1 MNNLKRVLSL
11 GLAGTMLAGMM
22 MVGAGAVNGKDFT
35 DQDEIKHSEAV
46 NTLVTLNVIA
56 GKDTGAYDPAGSLTR
71 AEMAKL
77 IVYTL
82 NGGKEPVLSTK
93 AVPTYSDIK
102 GHWAE
107 KYIEYCSNLGIIA
120 GVGDG
125 TFAPDATL
133 TGAQAAKMLLV
144 SMNYDA
150 KVFGFTG
157 IDWELSVNSE
167 ANKAK
172 LYKDLG
178 GMDPTQTITRDD
190 AAQLMY
196 NGILAG
202 TMEKSWGQNMS
213 TGEISQ
219 NYTQTGA
226 SLFSDKFDGVAYEGI
241 LTASGKYALS
251 GSTHNKD
258 YFDVQL
264 KKVDNLELTA
274 TTSPTL
280 NHTQSLKYVDQDLTS
295 LLGQYVKVLYNAKD
309 KEVYGVYGVA
319 EKNNIVIT
327 TTTDNVSEVKS
338 DSIKI
343 DDVKYDTDG
352 LTYTASDSWADKVT
366 FIDND
371 GDDKIELAIVQ
382 PVSVYKVSY
391 VGASTVT
398 LTDKK
403 GNYAESSLS
412 NKLDDILYYDGMAK
426 DDIVIGYEDLYSG
439 KLMLEKAE
447 VLTNQITGYKASNST
462 YQLDGAWYS
471 NQSGKSIALNDT
483 LNYVAIGGVVYYA
496 KVTSGANDVTNMAI
510 VINTGS
516 DMNGSQA
523 KLLFSDGTK
532 KVVYL
537 ASGTAAA
544 TAGNLYTYEINNS
557 NEYKLA
563 TLTATMGDYTKTGT
577 DVVSLD
583 GTSNGG
589 TYGTTQIADD
599 AVIFLYKGQVGT
611 AQSYNDGKVI
621 TGKELKTIVTN
632 AGSTQASE
640 AGTDASL
647 PAATTDIFKTGM
659 GGFTKATN
667 GLTKVAVA
675 AVATYKYPA
684 SASAVVN
691 WPTTAS
697 SANYG
702 FIVAAPYQTTIDGT
716 KYMMYKVWDGE
727 NTVDYKFK
735 TDSTTPAGVKFQVIG
750 YDIVDNSTIKNV
762 TSISTTSNAVTGL
775 SGSEV
780 SFKYAM
786 TNLGAGVIGKLD
798 GNTKYLYVNTD
809 ADKAEEI
816 GVTGGSVQTAIQPNS
831 GIYVKNVLATVNT
844 DKTIQLIVVDVN
856 NTMALQ
862 SSEKSALTITGLP
875 TGYTVTVDGVEY
887 SATTANVVK
896 PGDVVKVSRAATG
909 SATVGGLT
917 ISDTTTTNAAA
928 LPAAGQSTTFI
939 ADGTALTVAFGAPV
953 ATANIAIKWQAS
965 GAAGGSQSAAAP
977 GAAAVGPITNGVN
990 SVVLTLTDNAAQV
1003 ITVTGTD
1010 AGKVT
1015 FTDSGADT
1023 ALTVNTSSVS
1033 AAGGTVVFDIT
1044 VTEAGCTSITYNV
1057 TVTVANP

>member
-1 MNNLKRVLSL
+1 M
-11 GLAGTMLAGMM
+11 
-22 MVGAGAVNGKDFT
+22 
-35 DQDEIKHSEAV
+35 
-46 NTLVTLNVIA
+46 
-56 GKDTGAYDPAGSLTR
+56 
-71 AEMAKL
+71 
-77 IVYTL
+77 
-82 NGGKEPVLSTK
+82 
-93 AVPTYSDIK
+93 
-102 GHWAE
+102 
-107 KYIEYCSNLGIIA
+107 
-120 GVGDG
+120 
-125 TFAPDATL
+125 
-133 TGAQAAKMLLV
+133 
-144 SMNYDA
+144 
-150 KVFGFTG
+150 
-157 IDWELSVNSE
+157 
-167 ANKAK
+167 
-172 LYKDLG
+172 
-178 GMDPTQTITRDD
+178 
-190 AAQLMY
+190 
-196 NGILAG
+196 
-202 TMEKSWGQNMS
+202 
-213 TGEISQ
+213 
-219 NYTQTGA
+219 
-226 SLFSDKFDGVAYEGI
+226 
-241 LTASGKYALS
+241 
-251 GSTHNKD
+251 
-258 YFDVQL
+258 
-264 KKVDNLELTA
+264 
-274 TTSPTL
+274 
-280 NHTQSLKYVDQDLTS
+280 
-295 LLGQYVKVLYNAKD
+295 
-309 KEVYGVYGVA
+309 
-319 EKNNIVIT
+319 
-327 TTTDNVSEVKS
+327 KS

-496 KVTSGANDVTNMAI
+496 KVTSGANDVTNMAL
-510 VINTGS
+510 VINTGN
-516 DMNGSQA
+516 DMNGNQA

-532 KVVYL
+532 KIVYL
-537 ASGTAAA
+537 DSDSVTPTLGS
-544 TAGNLYTYEINNS
+544 LYTFEINNS

-563 TLTATMGDYTKTGT
+563 NLTATMGDYTKTGT
-577 DVVSLD
+577 DAVALN
-583 GTSNGG
+583 GTSAGG
-589 TYGTTQIADD
+589 TYGGTQIADD
-599 AVIFLYKGQVGT
+599 AVIFLFMGQQGAT
-611 AQSYNDGKVI
+611 AGIATANFDGKI
-621 TGKELKTIVTN
+621 LTGKELKTI
-632 AGSTQASE
+632 STVGASQS
-640 AGTDASL
+640 ASDGTKVA
-647 PAATTDIFKTGM
+647 TDIFNTGK
-659 GGFTKATN
+659 GGYTKATN

-675 AVATYKYPA
+675 AVATTKYPTA
-684 SASAVVN
+684 SYSVA

-750 YDIVDNSTIKNV
+750 YDIVDDSTIKNV

-896 PGDVVKVSRAATG
+896 PGDVVKVSRDATG
-909 SATVGGLT
+909 SATVAGLT

-953 ATANIAIKWQAS
+953 ATANIAIKYQAT
-965 GAAGGSQSAAAP
+965 GLVGGSQTAAAP
-977 GAAAVGPITNGVN
+977 GAAAVAINNAVS
-990 SVVLTLTDNAAQV
+990 SVVLTLTDTAAQV

-1010 AGKVT
+1010 AAKVS
-1015 FTDSGADT
+1015 FTDSGANT
-1023 ALTVNTSSVS
+1023 ALTVDTSAVS